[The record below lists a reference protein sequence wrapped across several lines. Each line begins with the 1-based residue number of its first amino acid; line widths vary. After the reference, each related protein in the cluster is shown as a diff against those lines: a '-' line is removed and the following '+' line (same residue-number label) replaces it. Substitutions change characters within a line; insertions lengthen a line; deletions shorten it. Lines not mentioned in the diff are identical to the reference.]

1 VGGPGLYLRN
11 TSHGNGTMLLN
22 V

>member
-1 VGGPGLYLRN
+1 VGGPSLYLRN
-11 TSHGNGTMLLN
+11 TSHGKGTMLLN